1 MIIQD
6 IPGYIL
12 CIENL
17 MCSQL
22 LLNLKPLLK
31 NFSPPQS
38 NKPKPIMV
46 ANLLPT
52 SLIFFL
58 TIQGIYHRLT
68 CPHTSQQ
75 KWDCRE
81 KT

>member
-38 NKPKPIMV
+38 NKSKPIMV

-52 SLIFFL
+52 SLIFF
-58 TIQGIYHRLT
+58 
-68 CPHTSQQ
+68 
-75 KWDCRE
+75 
-81 KT
+81 